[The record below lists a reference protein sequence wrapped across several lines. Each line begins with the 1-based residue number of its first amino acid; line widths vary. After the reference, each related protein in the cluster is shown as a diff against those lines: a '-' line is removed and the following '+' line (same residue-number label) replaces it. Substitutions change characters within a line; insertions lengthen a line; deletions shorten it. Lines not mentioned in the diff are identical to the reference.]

1 MLYELVHRVK
11 LSLADPKPTVW
22 KELYVKVL
30 GTIGG
35 LH

>member
-11 LSLADPKPTVW
+11 LSLADPKTTVW
-22 KELYVKVL
+22 KKFYVKVL
-30 GTIGG
+30 GTVGG